1 MRLNPF
7 SLALVST
14 LLLSAVAD
22 AAPVQDQTE
31 SGREAL
37 AVRFDTLDPTRDPAF
52 VAFRLEDW
60 LQDNGSGGFPP
71 NFSDEDRRSDPWEN
85 PPQ

>member
-1 MRLNPF
+1 MRPSPF
-7 SLALVST
+7 SIALVSA
-14 LLLSAVAD
+14 LLLSAGAY
-22 AAPVQDQTE
+22 AAPVPGQKGY
-31 SGREAL
+31 GREAL
-37 AVRFDTLDPTRDPAF
+37 AMRLDTLDPTRDPVS

-71 NFSDEDRRSDPWEN
+71 DFSDEDRRSDPWEN

>member
-1 MRLNPF
+1 MRHPF

-14 LLLSAVAD
+14 LLLSAGVH
-22 AAPVQDQTE
+22 AAPVPEQKE

-37 AVRFDTLDPTRDPAF
+37 AMRLDTLDLTRDPAS

-60 LQDNGSGGFPP
+60 LPDNGSGGFPP
-71 NFSDEDRRSDPWEN
+71 DFSDEDRRSDPWEN